1 MSPGG
6 SGNIDLVL
14 YGNYESKICLDKD
27 APPSS
32 FMSQSTGYD
41 SLLQSKS
48 MQCGQIPKSALKTKT
63 DRTYAV
69 NKEEI
74 LPLKDKK
81 LE

>member
-14 YGNYESKICLDKD
+14 YGKYEPKICLDED

-32 FMSQSTGYD
+32 FMSKPTGYA

-48 MQCGQIPKSALKTKT
+48 RQFNQMSKSALKTKT

-74 LPLKDKK
+74 LPLKNTK

>member
-1 MSPGG
+1 LSPGA

-14 YGNYESKICLDKD
+14 YGNYEPKKCLDED
-27 APPSS
+27 ESPSS
-32 FMSQSTGYD
+32 FMSQPKGYA

-48 MQCGQIPKSALKTKT
+48 RQYDQLSKTALKTKT

-74 LPLKDKK
+74 LPLKNTK